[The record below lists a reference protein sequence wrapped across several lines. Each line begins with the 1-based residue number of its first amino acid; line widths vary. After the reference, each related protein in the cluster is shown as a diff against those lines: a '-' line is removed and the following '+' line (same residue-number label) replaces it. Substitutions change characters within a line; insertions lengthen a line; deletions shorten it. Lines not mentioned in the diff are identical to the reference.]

1 MELVN
6 NGAKILDDED
16 HVIQKQTWH
25 PGLVTQLDGVSSHT
39 PKCWRFD
46 PGIPSWGPWEA
57 TDRCFSLTSM
67 FVFLSLPSYFFLK
80 INKKNSHQTYP
91 RERTG

>member
-16 HVIQKQTWH
+16 HVIQKQTWE

-39 PKCWRFD
+39 PKC
-46 PGIPSWGPWEA
+46 
-57 TDRCFSLTSM
+57 
-67 FVFLSLPSYFFLK
+67 
-80 INKKNSHQTYP
+80 
-91 RERTG
+91 